1 MGLNE
6 SEGRWYSLTG
16 AKSGKILLSAD
27 FLELPY
33 QQSELPSSQSLKRGD
48 SMGSPTSKKSKLPL
62 QGRLPEGKACVTLV
76 KAKEFGKSDPYAI
89 LKYATQKYKTPTEK
103 NTQEPKWDYHANFD
117 VPEGDNR
124 NVSIEVFDSD
134 KIGKD
139 KSLGKVELDLAELV
153 NSDSTEGRWYPLVGV
168 KSGKVLLYADFL
180 DAGSSDL
187 ADASGALKGVKSDPK
202 KGTEGLSRDDDLPD
216 GKLLVNLIKAKELIK
231 ADVMGKSDPYATLV
245 YGNQK
250 FKTKTVKNSLEPL
263 WNHEVTFDIPE
274 GKCKNVLIEVF
285 DADKFGKDKSI
296 GKLDLQVADLVNMA
310 GQVLLSADLLD
321 ALGANAKKEPSSML
335 GRKDSDLL
343 SKGDN
348 DGSPILENLPKGKA
362 TIKVIK
368 AKELIKA
375 DMIGK
380 SDPYAVLSYGN
391 QTEKTKVVKNT
402 QEPQWDHNAEFD
414 FPEGNNRTFNLE
426 VFDSDKL
433 GKDKSLGKL
442 TLDIYDVL
450 AMDGSEGKW
459 FPLSGVKSG
468 KVLLSADFLD
478 NLGRKASDILPSLLN
493 SGDPNDPKGLKD
505 FGGRRDSKDPSGVR
519 RDSKDPSGG
528 RRDSKDPNSKYPTG
542 LGENNDDV
550 ELPSGKAKINVI
562 KAKELIKT
570 DMIGKSDSYAVI
582 SYGKQN
588 EKTKVVKNTQEP
600 QWNHEAEFEVPDGN
614 SRTFNI
620 EVFDSDKLGR
630 DKSLGKLALDITDV
644 LNMDGQEGRWFP

>member
-1 MGLNE
+1 M
-6 SEGRWYSLTG
+6 
-16 AKSGKILLSAD
+16 I
-27 FLELPY
+27 
-33 QQSELPSSQSLKRGD
+33 Q
-48 SMGSPTSKKSKLPL
+48 
-62 QGRLPEGKACVTLV
+62 
-76 KAKEFGKSDPYAI
+76 KE
-89 LKYATQKYKTPTEK
+89 
-103 NTQEPKWDYHANFD
+103 
-117 VPEGDNR
+117 
-124 NVSIEVFDSD
+124 
-134 KIGKD
+134 
-139 KSLGKVELDLAELV
+139 
-153 NSDSTEGRWYPLVGV
+153 
-168 KSGKVLLYADFL
+168 
-180 DAGSSDL
+180 
-187 ADASGALKGVKSDPK
+187 
-202 KGTEGLSRDDDLPD
+202 GTEGLSRDDDLPD

-310 GQVLLSADLLD
+310 GQEGKWFPLSGVKSGQVLLSSDLLD

-368 AKELIKA
+368 AK
-375 DMIGK
+375 
-380 SDPYAVLSYGN
+380 VL
-391 QTEKTKVVKNT
+391 KNT

-528 RRDSKDPNSKYPTG
+528 RKDSKDPNSKYPTG
-542 LGENNDDV
+542 LGDNNDDV

-570 DMIGKSDSYAVI
+570 DMIGKSDPYAVI

-614 SRTFNI
+614 C
-620 EVFDSDKLGR
+620 
-630 DKSLGKLALDITDV
+630 
-644 LNMDGQEGRWFP
+644 